1 MSEVSW
7 SFSFVWNRSLEQRE
21 ERKLKPRQHVWA
33 SELGGAMIDRYL
45 KMNAVEPSNPFDS
58 RSLRKFEAGR
68 FFEWI
73 VEMVLTRAGILI
85 SKQDWVDFQYPGLLK
100 VTGKM
105 DHLAGGKPDY
115 EKARSQVETEF
126 LPEFIKRA
134 SLAVVNYFAGE
145 YPNGL
150 KPIAFEIK
158 SVGSLI
164 FHRYDTR
171 KIADTKHALQLY
183 HYLKGTGLPEGHIVY
198 VSKDDLCLVEIGVF
212 AGQMEDA
219 YKKDIETITGHLRAN
234 QEPPSEPE
242 IVFDEIGGRFASNWK
257 IAYSPYLTRVYGFK
271 NQAEFDAKN
280 KPLVGRWNR
289 VLGRI
294 AEGKSLTADNKS
306 ALKDMQKLFPNLD
319 ELLKFVKVDK
329 EVENESNS

>member
-68 FFEWI
+68 VFEWI

-150 KPIAFEIK
+150 KPIAMIPERLPIPSTPYSFIIILRGLGFQRVTLSMFLRTT
-158 SVGSLI
+158 SVWLRLGFLPD
-164 FHRYDTR
+164 RWR
-171 KIADTKHALQLY
+171 MLTKR
-183 HYLKGTGLPEGHIVY
+183 T
-198 VSKDDLCLVEIGVF
+198 SK
-212 AGQMEDA
+212 
-219 YKKDIETITGHLRAN
+219 
-234 QEPPSEPE
+234 P
-242 IVFDEIGGRFASNWK
+242 
-257 IAYSPYLTRVYGFK
+257 
-271 NQAEFDAKN
+271 
-280 KPLVGRWNR
+280 
-289 VLGRI
+289 
-294 AEGKSLTADNKS
+294 
-306 ALKDMQKLFPNLD
+306 
-319 ELLKFVKVDK
+319 
-329 EVENESNS
+329 